1 LAGPYVAPDLFDAW
15 PLAWSAGLAAQIA
28 IVAVQ
33 AAWLKS
39 ATMMGGAA
47 T

>member
-1 LAGPYVAPDLFDAW
+1 MFDAW
-15 PLAWSAGLAAQIA
+15 PLAWSAGFAAQIA

-39 ATMMGGAA
+39 ATMRGGS
-47 T
+47 TSTP